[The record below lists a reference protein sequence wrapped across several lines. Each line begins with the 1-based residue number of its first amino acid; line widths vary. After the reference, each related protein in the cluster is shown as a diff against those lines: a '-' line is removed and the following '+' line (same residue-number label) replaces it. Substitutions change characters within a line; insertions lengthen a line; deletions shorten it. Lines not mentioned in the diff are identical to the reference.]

1 MKTIVI
7 SFTFI
12 LLSFSL
18 LAQPIF
24 DLGVKAGLNNSKVTV
39 NVNEIDQESVVKAHF
54 GAYGRLGWSRVYLQ
68 PEVYFSSKGGELFD
82 EGDFLDKATTF
93 DFNNVDVPLLL
104 GIKVL
109 KGDKAN
115 LRIMGGPVFSFITS
129 SEVEG
134 DSRIDADYFRDHYF
148 GYQYGLGVDIWKFFI
163 DARIEEGTNNLYQHP
178 SLDLDGKNRTFMIS
192 VGLKIF

>member
-7 SFTFI
+7 FFTLI
-12 LLSFSL
+12 LFSFSL

-24 DLGVKAGLNNSKVTV
+24 DLGVKAGFNNSKVTV
-39 NVNEIDQESVVKAHF
+39 NVKDIDQESVVKAHF
-54 GAYGRLGWSRVYLQ
+54 GAYGRIGWSRIYLQ

-104 GIKVL
+104 GVKVL

-115 LRIMGGPVFSFITS
+115 LRIMGGPVFSFVTS

-134 DSRIDADYFRDHYF
+134 DSRIDAEYFRDHYF
-148 GYQYGLGVDIWKFFI
+148 GYQYGLGVDFWKFFI